1 MPVVMPTVEG
11 DAMARLENSAADCA
25 AIWEAQPSLQYRTGS
40 QQLGSNQVL
49 RRPRLRHY
57 CHPFFLYKS

>member
-1 MPVVMPTVEG
+1 MVLPVMPVVMPTVEG

-40 QQLGSNQVL
+40 QQLGV
-49 RRPRLRHY
+49 
-57 CHPFFLYKS
+57 